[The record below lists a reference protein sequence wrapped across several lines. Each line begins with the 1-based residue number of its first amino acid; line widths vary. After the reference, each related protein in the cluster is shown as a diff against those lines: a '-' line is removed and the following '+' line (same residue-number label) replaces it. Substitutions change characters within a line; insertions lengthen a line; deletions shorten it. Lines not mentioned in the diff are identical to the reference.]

1 MVLWWP
7 ARPSRTNT
15 KIKDVL
21 FIIRTGMQCRQS
33 RDTWSNMQVWP
44 SSTKWSRAKC
54 FKSFAKRTHWDVL
67 SKTLILFYVDGC
79 GCVPPCYLF
88 GLRWPSPG
96 VYRLSGSAIGDLQG
110 KLDTSPRTAAATAPV
125 PVVGHCQHTPLQEAL
140 KHSDM
145 SGSVSCGVN
154 FPFLSV
160 LVWARFCLQPPRV
173 ECLFPQSCE
182 GPVIR
187 SC

>member
-1 MVLWWP
+1 
-7 ARPSRTNT
+7 
-15 KIKDVL
+15 
-21 FIIRTGMQCRQS
+21 MQCRQS
-33 RDTWSNMQVWP
+33 RDTWSKMQAWP

-160 LVWARFCLQPPRV
+160 LVWARFCFCAYFNMATILISGLDMLWKNRMAHFFFFPRGV
-173 ECLFPQSCE
+173 ILWFQTLLSIQS
-182 GPVIR
+182 R
-187 SC
+187 L